1 MGLNAP
7 PPNAGPVVLRVKLR
21 YPDVPTFIDK
31 FAVNIGRVGMFLP
44 TRALQPPGT
53 ELRFELRLSDEQVVL
68 SGMGR
73 VASVVMPDE
82 RGPET
87 IPGMAIEFQRMTRE
101 SRDLVMRLLEYRR
114 ERGLGEPALPSPEA
128 SIEEAASRDS
138 SEALPV
144 RAPAPALPPRP
155 AEQATAP
162 TVTPLPAAR
171 AAAPA
176 PLPTSLPAEPAR
188 RPRRPLAELIA
199 DLPPAERVGV
209 DIDGDD
215 AASGLARARE
225 RARALAEREV
235 DSELAELLHPHAPPP
250 IAAAAAAA
258 ELARQLGM
266 EPPARRA
273 RAEPL
278 TAAAEGTTPNIALA
292 RRSSSAR
299 GSQPPLTISTSAAEK
314 PAAPSSSPANQE
326 AAPAAPAPTSLAAE
340 ADGKEE
346 TRRPRVARPQRLT
359 RPANV
364 FARRTSP
371 TQPPPEPLDQV
382 ATAPEPAMAEPAPNT
397 RAAPASEP
405 SSGFERVL
413 AELEEAE
420 PDVREPS
427 AGLLE
432 DPLDQLAMEE
442 LAGAR
447 AQLHDE
453 VAMRK
458 PGDDALDLGS
468 LGEAAFEILLEE
480 DLDDGEPPTHEGGPN
495 AEGVSAV
502 PTWRRTA
509 GFDPLDSP
517 FETPAVAELAP
528 PTIPGRIPTQELDL
542 ESALEALDLGAD
554 DLPFRSPSKGA
565 PAPHSAARSTTAEL
579 EDLAAEI
586 DLDDP

>member
-1 MGLNAP
+1 MGTAAP

-53 ELRFELRLSDEQVVL
+53 ELRFELRLADEQVVL

-73 VASVVMPDE
+73 VASVVAPDE

-138 SEALPV
+138 SDALPM
-144 RAPAPALPPRP
+144 RTSLPASQPTPVLASPPAALP
-155 AEQATAP
+155 
-162 TVTPLPAAR
+162 TP
-171 AAAPA
+171 
-176 PLPTSLPAEPAR
+176 LPAEPAR

-199 DLPPAERVGV
+199 DLPPTERAAV
-209 DIDGDD
+209 DLEDDD
-215 AASGLARARE
+215 AAGGLARARE
-225 RARALAEREV
+225 RARALAEHEV
-235 DSELAELLHPHAPPP
+235 DSELAELLRPHAPPP
-250 IAAAAAAA
+250 IDAAAAAA

-266 EPPARRA
+266 EPPVRRPQTA
-273 RAEPL
+273 TL
-278 TAAAEGTTPNIALA
+278 TTPAEGTTPKIALA

-299 GSQPPLTISTSAAEK
+299 GSQPPSISSAE
-314 PAAPSSSPANQE
+314 SPASPASQPRGAVE
-326 AAPAAPAPTSLAAE
+326 SAPGRPAETAPPAPTTTATPE
-340 ADGKEE
+340 ADGKEDAV
-346 TRRPRVARPQRLT
+346 RRPRVARPQRLT

-371 TQPPPEPLDQV
+371 TQPPEP
-382 ATAPEPAMAEPAPNT
+382 AAPEPAPTAASTAPEC
-397 RAAPASEP
+397 EP

-420 PDVREPS
+420 QPVREPS
-427 AGLLE
+427 QRLAE

-442 LAGAR
+442 LAGAGVHLR
-447 AQLHDE
+447 DDGAPPS
-453 VAMRK
+453 A
-458 PGDDALDLGS
+458 DALDLGA
-468 LGEAAFEILLEE
+468 LGESAFEILVEE
-480 DLDDGEPPTHEGGPN
+480 DLDDGEAPVPPSTRTPEKEPS
-495 AEGVSAV
+495 AEASASI

-509 GFDPLDSP
+509 GFDPLESP
-517 FETPAVAELAP
+517 FDIPAGPDLTP

-554 DLPFRSPSKGA
+554 DLPIAALKESPPPAAGKSLSSPRSA
-565 PAPHSAARSTTAEL
+565 TAEL
-579 EDLAAEI
+579 DDLAIEL